1 MFDDVRATQTR
12 PRFYVSSDRRGAT
25 LMSNT
30 QDPHPHWP
38 GNEPGPLAW
47 EADVLTTGLSR
58 LWGVKSNRMTVTT
71 VTFEPFYCGLNALK
85 VSNVYIFEFSI
96 PRSL

>member
-12 PRFYVSSDRRGAT
+12 PRFYVPSERRGAT

-38 GNEPGPLAW
+38 GIEPGPLAW

-58 LWGVKSNRMTVTT
+58 LSEGLIEYEGCAVAEKTLVCYKGDVKPLQLTN
-71 VTFEPFYCGLNALK
+71 
-85 VSNVYIFEFSI
+85 
-96 PRSL
+96 